1 MLRAMRSRSLN
12 IAVLVFTAAWFAVV
26 LPGHQRGVVKLPGAD
41 ASPGYTSGPQC
52 ALCEWTG
59 GEPGANDDAPPSR
72 RPAPSHCALC
82 QLIAVL
88 DAPPITNLDAPVA
101 GLAEVL
107 TVSLP
112 DRTGLSEPPHV
123 YLGRA
128 PPLSA

>member
-1 MLRAMRSRSLN
+1 MRSRSLN

-26 LPGHQRGVVKLPGAD
+26 LPGHQRGVVRLPGSD
-41 ASPGYTSGPQC
+41 ASRSYTSGSQC
-52 ALCEWTG
+52 ALCQWTG
-59 GEPGANDDAPPSR
+59 GGTSRDEDGSPSR

-107 TVSLP
+107 TVSRP
-112 DRTGLSEPPHV
+112 DRTGLNDRPRV